1 MSRQKSIDNPR
12 LASLARLARLAK
24 KRAYRLVCSNR
35 CQPRQN
41 SLCHLLWRQPVRV
54 NSEMH
59 GLPVEG
65 QSFRQ
70 DALDLCN

>member
-41 SLCHLLWRQPVRV
+41 SLCHLLWRV